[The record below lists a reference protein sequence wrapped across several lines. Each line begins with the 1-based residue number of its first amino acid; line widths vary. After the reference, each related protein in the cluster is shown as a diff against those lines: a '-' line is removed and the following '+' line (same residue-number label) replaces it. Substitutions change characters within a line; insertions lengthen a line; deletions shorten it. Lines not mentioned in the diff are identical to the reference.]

1 MSGVRVATARLR
13 VDGVEDAREGDE
25 VDRRRH
31 QRDEEVERDARERG
45 DVLAD
50 PLVRVVEVA
59 VDLDLV
65 VRLVGVVL
73 ARELGRHPLA
83 PVERE
88 ALALELVEHGE
99 RRRHR
104 QPHREVRRL
113 LEEQRLVLGRQ
124 RAVKVAADE
133 REDHRDPRV
142 DEHQQQHQPKVELRA
157 VGLLKVRHRQ
167 PPEQPHALLQRR
179 VRDRRGGS
187 GAVLLKKDGAVPR
200 HSGGDARRSCSQI
213 CVPRRKRHSR
223 WATCDREAVRGP
235 QEEHQRQ
242 RYRRGRHRSLSTD
255 DAARVC
261 GRAQRSTTGCCS
273 SSSRRRACRAQFL
286 R

>member
-1 MSGVRVATARLR
+1 VGGASGERCARRDGATARLR

-88 ALALELVEHGE
+88 ALPLELVEHGE

-142 DEHQQQHQPKVELRA
+142 DEHQQQHQPEVELRA

-179 VRDRRGGS
+179 VRDRRRGIG
-187 GAVLLKKDGAVPR
+187 LL
-200 HSGGDARRSCSQI
+200 
-213 CVPRRKRHSR
+213 
-223 WATCDREAVRGP
+223 
-235 QEEHQRQ
+235 
-242 RYRRGRHRSLSTD
+242 
-255 DAARVC
+255 
-261 GRAQRSTTGCCS
+261 
-273 SSSRRRACRAQFL
+273 
-286 R
+286 